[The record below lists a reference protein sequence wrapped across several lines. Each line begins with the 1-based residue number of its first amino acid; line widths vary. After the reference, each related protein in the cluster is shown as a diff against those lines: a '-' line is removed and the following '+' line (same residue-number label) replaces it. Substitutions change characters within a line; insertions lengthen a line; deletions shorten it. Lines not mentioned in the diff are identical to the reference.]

1 MVKVINRTMILPYTF
16 LYSTQYD
23 FFTLFILTGNWI
35 NNHLRCVDSINY
47 HIIFVR
53 GINHVLETSL
63 KYQTSHFDTQW
74 DKWVIYFIYTLF
86 NDKPHKLSTDNNL
99 SVLRNMIHSLNRT
112 DIFIIFDFW
121 DFLAFS
127 TSFKI
132 FSGYKEK
139 T

>member
-1 MVKVINRTMILPYTF
+1 MVKVINRSMILPYTF

-23 FFTLFILTGNWI
+23 FFTLFILMDNWI

-47 HIIFVR
+47 YIIFVR

-63 KYQTSHFDTQW
+63 KYQISHFDTQW

-127 TSFKI
+127 TSLKI
-132 FSGYKEK
+132 FSGYKE